1 MARTLITAPKSAR
14 RGDII
19 EIRVLIQH
27 PMETGYRPGSDGKVL
42 PRDLVRRFVCRY
54 DDGMSNDV
62 VFSAE
67 LFAAVA
73 ANPLISFHTRATAT
87 GTLNFL
93 WEGDNG
99 FVQRESVAI
108 SVT

>member
-1 MARTLITAPKSAR
+1 MARAIVTVPATAK
-14 RGDII
+14 RGEVIQ
-19 EIRVLIQH
+19 IRAVIQH
-27 PMETGYRPGSDGKVL
+27 PMETGYRPGSDGRVL

-54 DDGMSNDV
+54 DDGSKSET

-73 ANPLISFHTRATAT
+73 ANPSITFHTVATASGKLT
-87 GTLNFL
+87 FT

-99 FVQRESVAI
+99 FAHTETAELKVV
-108 SVT
+108 